1 MVVPRFVQAALFG
14 EPLIVH
20 GDGEQTRCFAH
31 VSDVVTALAKTLE
44 IPACFGQVINVG
56 NDQEITINELAK
68 VAVELT
74 ASKSE
79 IRHIPYSEA
88 YGEGFEDMRRRVPS
102 LARANRLLG
111 YKPTRNIRDIV
122 ADVVAFLKAK

>member
-44 IPACFGQVINVG
+44 IPACFGQVINIG
-56 NDQEITINELAK
+56 NDQEVAINELAK
-68 VAVELT
+68 VAVELSD
-74 ASKSE
+74 SKSE
-79 IRHIPYSEA
+79 VRHIPYAEA

-102 LARANRLLG
+102 LKKAQQLLN
-111 YKPTRNIRDIV
+111 YKPTKDLRVIV
-122 ADVVAFLKAK
+122 QDMVAACRA